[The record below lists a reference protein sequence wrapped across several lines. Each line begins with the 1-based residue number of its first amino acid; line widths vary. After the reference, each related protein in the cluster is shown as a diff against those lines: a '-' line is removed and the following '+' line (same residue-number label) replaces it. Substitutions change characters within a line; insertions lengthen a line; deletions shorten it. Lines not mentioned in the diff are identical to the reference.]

1 MEFRKEVEKEDSK
14 IRKQS
19 VKLRNNCIFGE
30 STENPMSKFDVKL
43 VTTRKNTSSVYL
55 GQPLKEKNNFVM
67 EQ

>member
-19 VKLRNNCIFGE
+19 VKLRNNAIFGE

-55 GQPLKEKNNFVM
+55 GQPLKEENNFVM